1 MPAALHEIQ
10 RQVMHALL
18 QRGDATAAAALLR
31 PTPGLD
37 AARRLQLYRNNCF
50 ESLSAALGAV
60 YPVVR
65 QLVGDAFFR
74 ALARRFIPAFPSRSG
89 NLHDFGAELS
99 EFLRGFEPATSLPY
113 LPDVAALEWACH
125 AVYHEAPV
133 PALSLDAL
141 AALDADQQAALR
153 LKLQPCARLLASEWP
168 VLDLW
173 RAHQGNAED
182 ALEAIDWHG
191 GGTRLLVAQ
200 RELEV
205 EFRLLGVG
213 EYAWLRA
220 LHDGEALAA
229 ACGLALV
236 ADPGFELP
244 AVLMRHL
251 ELGSFC
257 ALDHTSSAEAP
268 RTLLRHPRAGGDPG
282 GPTPERSKGAANQTG
297 SDWGADRSATGQLG
311 GRLDSRLRGNDEV
324 VGEAAPLTA
333 CTSSFPSS
341 TTPHPALQGDPS

>member
-1 MPAALHEIQ
+1 MPAALHELQ
-10 RQVMHALL
+10 RRVMDALL

-50 ESLSAALGAV
+50 ESLTAALGAV

-65 QLVGDAFFR
+65 QLVGEEFFR

-89 NLHDFGAELS
+89 NLHDFGAELPD
-99 EFLRGFEPATSLPY
+99 FLRGFAPAASLPY

-125 AVYHEAPV
+125 AVYHEAPL

-141 AALDADQQAALR
+141 AALTAQQQAALR
-153 LKLQPCARLLASEWP
+153 LDLQPCARLLASGWP
-168 VLDLW
+168 VLALW
-173 RAHQGNAED
+173 QAHQGEAED
-182 ALEAIDWHG
+182 GLEAIDWQG

-205 EFRLLGVG
+205 EFRLLGLG
-213 EYAWLRA
+213 EHAWLQA
-220 LHDGEALAA
+220 LHDGQTLAA
-229 ACGLALV
+229 ACGLALK

-251 ELGSFC
+251 ELASFR
-257 ALDHTSSAEAP
+257 ALEP
-268 RTLLRHPRAGGDPG
+268 
-282 GPTPERSKGAANQTG
+282 
-297 SDWGADRSATGQLG
+297 
-311 GRLDSRLRGNDEV
+311 
-324 VGEAAPLTA
+324 
-333 CTSSFPSS
+333 
-341 TTPHPALQGDPS
+341 QGDPS